1 MIFCQSK
8 CVGVNFLKKDM
19 LLFTDALKSILYFQI
34 LYCNHTAQE
43 AYECLTKSPN
53 SPSFIMF
60 RDASVGPP
68 CYQISLRDCLS
79 AIYKCHRLGFF
90 NFEDF
95 CVKEY
100 EHFERVENGDLNWI
114 VPGKFIA
121 FCGPHAR
128 SKMED
133 GAYFPS
139 WLY

>member
-1 MIFCQSK
+1 M
-8 CVGVNFLKKDM
+8 
-19 LLFTDALKSILYFQI
+19 
-34 LYCNHTAQE
+34 YCKRTAQE
-43 AYECLTKSPN
+43 VYECLTKSPN
-53 SPSFIMF
+53 NPSFIMF
-60 RDASVGPP
+60 RDASIGPP
-68 CYQISLRDCLS
+68 CYQISLKDCLS
-79 AIYKCHRLGFF
+79 AIYKCHQLGFF

-133 GAYFPS
+133 GMYLPS
-139 WLY
+139 WL